1 MKQEKIIVGLDV
13 GSTNVLALVGKQSS
27 PDHLEIFGIGQAVSE
42 GVTRGVITNLD
53 KTVIAIKQAI
63 KQAEESSGIDI
74 RVINVGISGR
84 HITSSMYHGSITRE
98 DTEEEIT
105 IEDVNR
111 LTKDMYKIL
120 TPPGS
125 QIIHVIPQSYT
136 VDYEAGIKDPVGMAG
151 VRLEAD
157 FHIITAATNPINNI
171 YKCTQRAGL
180 EIAELILEPLA
191 ASQAV
196 LSDEEKEAGVCV
208 VDIGGGIVN
217 IAIFHDGIL
226 RHTAVISLG
235 GNSVTADIKV
245 GLQVMEYQAEL
256 LKKQFGRAIIEET
269 TPEEVISIPG
279 LRNRPPKEV
288 SLRNLAQIIEA
299 RMEEIIELVHTEIIT
314 SGFHN
319 KLAAGIVI
327 TGGGAQLPSL
337 KKLFEYVTGLDTRVG
352 YPNDLLAKDQLEV
365 IKTTAYATA
374 IGLLLAGFQESE
386 ASKKSTTQNNS
397 KQAPKK
403 EKQGKDFFRKFLHK
417 TKGLLIDDYEEQSQ

>member
-1 MKQEKIIVGLDV
+1 MEQEKIIVGLDI
-13 GSTNVLALVGKQSS
+13 GSTKVLALVGKQNS
-27 PDHLEIFGIGQAVSE
+27 HGRLELLGMGQAASE
-42 GVTRGVITNLD
+42 GVARGVITNLD
-53 KTVIAIKQAI
+53 KTVVAIKQAI

-74 RVINVGISGR
+74 RIVHVGIAGR

-105 IEDVNR
+105 LEDVHR

-151 VRLEAD
+151 IRLEAD
-157 FHIITAATNPINNI
+157 FHIITAATNAINNI

-180 EIAELILEPLA
+180 EVAELILEPLA
-191 ASQAV
+191 ASLAT
-196 LSDEEKEAGVCV
+196 LSDEEKEAGVCLI
-208 VDIGGGIVN
+208 DIGGGIVN

-226 RHTAVISLG
+226 RHTAIIPLG
-235 GNSVTADIKV
+235 GHSITADIKV

-256 LKKQFGRAIIEET
+256 LKKQFGKAIVEET
-269 TPEEVISIPG
+269 TPQEVISIPG

-288 SLRNLAQIIEA
+288 SLRHLAQIIEA
-299 RMEEIIELVHTEIIT
+299 RVEEIIELVHNEIIT

-327 TGGGAQLPSL
+327 TGGGSQLPSL
-337 KKLFEYVTGLDTRVG
+337 KKLVEYVTGLDNRLG
-352 YPNDLLAKDQLEV
+352 YPNDLVARDHLEE
-365 IKTTAYATA
+365 IKNPAYATG
-374 IGLLLAGFQESE
+374 IGLVLAGFQESE
-386 ASKKSTTQNNS
+386 ASKESANRNNS
-397 KQAPKK
+397 KQSLKK
-403 EKQGKDFFRKFLHK
+403 EKQRQHFLKKFLHR